1 MPATGKFS
9 GPEGSAASG
18 PRRLLSLRNKIFVS
32 FLLPILFVVV
42 IGIVSYNAAADGL
55 SEKFRDSSQQVSQ
68 MAMDYVDVSL
78 AFIKGEALQYMVD
91 GGLVSYGLGSME
103 GDQIAKTNFLN
114 DTRSG
119 LVAIQHMNNM
129 IHNIHIV
136 TKKGIEMFS
145 TNAPER
151 QNGIYEE
158 YCAEMQAKSEA

>member
-103 GDQIAKTNFLN
+103 E
-114 DTRSG
+114 TRSRKP
-119 LVAIQHMNNM
+119 I
-129 IHNIHIV
+129 
-136 TKKGIEMFS
+136 F
-145 TNAPER
+145 
-151 QNGIYEE
+151 
-158 YCAEMQAKSEA
+158 